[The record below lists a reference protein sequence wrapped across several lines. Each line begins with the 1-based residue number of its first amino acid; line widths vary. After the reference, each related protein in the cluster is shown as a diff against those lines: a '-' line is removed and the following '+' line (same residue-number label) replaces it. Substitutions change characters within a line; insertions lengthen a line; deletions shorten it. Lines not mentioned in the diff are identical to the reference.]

1 LLIEMVHGSV
11 SDDLGKRAT
20 TRMSVAATTTNVDAE
35 DSPSPEWPRRS
46 TAGTLTKV
54 PRLEEKMCRPSERVY
69 RERFSV
75 VLSVILLMV
84 MGACASGGAGRR
96 SEPSAVDDG
105 AETSFGPTHVVVSNQ
120 SWQRVTVYITQGS
133 MLWRLGDVE
142 ARSDATLPLKN
153 VGRSLIAAPRIS
165 SRARSPAR
173 RSARRASRSARAAV
187 CRSGRSRITRPL
199 RS

>member
-1 LLIEMVHGSV
+1 
-11 SDDLGKRAT
+11 
-20 TRMSVAATTTNVDAE
+20 
-35 DSPSPEWPRRS
+35 
-46 TAGTLTKV
+46 
-54 PRLEEKMCRPSERVY
+54 VY

-75 VLSVILLMV
+75 VLSVILLVV

-153 VGRSLIAAPRIS
+153 VGRSLIGSTTYFVA
-165 SRARSPAR
+165 
-173 RSARRASRSARAAV
+173 
-187 CRSGRSRITRPL
+187 RPL
-199 RS
+199 AGTPFRSEGFEIGARGGVPIWTIENHTATSFVTIR